1 MYKTSEK
8 FKNAVYGDS
17 RTFLAKISDGT
28 HSASEEILSLK
39 QTSRSVADGCISV
52 GGAVSSYVEIK
63 MWDPGFT
70 LDGTELEISIGM
82 TIDSEPEWVP
92 LGLFTAQKPKTDS
105 GVVTFTAYDRIQTRM
120 SGAFLSELTYPCDGK
135 AVLAEMAKKTGV
147 PIVTTNLPDGVMIS
161 KRAVSTDSIVDES
174 GNPVTDTKY
183 VTPFDG
189 YTYREAL
196 SYIAQ
201 FYGMF
206 ATMDR
211 FGNVVFRWYT
221 ATDCSISAD
230 RYYDDLTLGES
241 VFAVEKII
249 CQTGND
255 TLSAGEGT
263 ACMQLE
269 NPVMTQ
275 DRLTA
280 VHQQIKGLEFLPAS
294 VSFLGDPRI
303 DVGDII
309 TIIDKSE
316 NVVKIPVMS
325 LVQDYDGGLLSEIQ
339 SFGKS
344 ESVTGQNKGPTA
356 QKLDRAYTDLFLVK
370 EMVGGKANFDY
381 VYGLEGKFK
390 KLSGDYLSFK
400 SGEFEDLKA
409 KQADF
414 ETATAKNFS
423 TQTAQI
429 KKLSGDFASFK
440 TGDFESL
447 KAKQADF
454 ESATVKNFTASNAR
468 IDTVSGDLA
477 SYKTIVAENFSAA
490 NGKIENLET
499 TTLKAADA
507 KLTYATIESL
517 NALKGDVAD
526 LNIGKL
532 TARVATI
539 EAAYI
544 SKTETKQL
552 LAGYADIKLANVAAG
567 TIGSALIGDGAITD
581 AKIANVSANKLTAG
595 TIDASKINVVN
606 LNADNLTVGTINGQR
621 IGDKSIDL
629 TKLSK
634 EVPTK
639 EYLDNIQNGLQNQI
653 DSAIQTY
660 TTDTIPTLKN
670 SPASSWTDNST
681 RAKHVGDICYVTN
694 AGGNADGYCYRFTNT
709 GTDAAPVYE
718 WVLIKDSDVNKA
730 LQELVTV
737 NGDISGLKT
746 FQSETSSWRK
756 STDTEISSVKTRTT
770 TIETTYST
778 KEETKTAADSAKSSA
793 IESAKGYADTA
804 KTDAIASAKG
814 YTDTAKTAAI
824 ASSKSYTDTATK
836 DMATSTSVANA
847 KKEAISEA
855 AKDAS
860 SKASTAQSNAISE
873 AAKDATSKADAAKS
887 SAISTAASDA
897 TKKADAAKSSAISAA
912 ASDATTKANSA
923 KSEAISTAA
932 SDATKKAND
941 AKSAAISTAASD
953 ATKKANTAKSEA
965 ISAASSDAT
974 TKANAALNSAKGY
987 ADDAVDNLQVGGRNL
1002 LTATNQGTSYWS
1014 NSHANGDYSCES
1026 ITWLGV
1032 NAVKMGCSKR
1042 STSWKMFVHGISVEQ
1057 FNKLKPGGSYV
1068 LSYDTDGGSSANFV
1082 SLMSPSALNS
1092 IVKTHSQTAVKT
1104 NYGYHYTIKIV
1115 LNDTLTWGNQ
1125 YVYLENNLYPG
1136 ESVIIA
1142 NLKLEEG
1149 NKATPWTPA
1158 PEDIDAAINTKVS
1171 TTVFNEVKQT
1181 VDSNSAT
1188 ITKLSETVTTKAD
1201 GSTVE
1206 SLANTVNT
1214 VKQTTDANTASI
1226 STLTTTVNK
1235 KADSS
1240 TVDTISKTL
1249 NTVKQTAD
1257 SNSANISEL
1266 SKTVSTKAD
1275 GSTVETLTNRV
1286 STAEQN
1292 LDGFKTTVSKTY
1304 VTSQAYNEKVTNLES
1319 GISAAQGTANTAKST
1334 ADSATKTANTA
1345 KNTADA
1351 ATTTANTAKSTADT
1365 ASKTASAAK
1374 STADGAVSTANTA
1387 KSTADGAVS
1396 TANSAKNT
1404 ADSAVNTA
1412 NTAKSTA
1419 EGAVSTANSAKST
1432 ADVAKSSVDNL
1443 EIGGR
1448 NLFRR
1453 TDTPYPNNDYLT
1465 ALYYYAS
1472 EPLVAGETYTVT
1484 ICVTPA
1490 KNVERFGLFLS
1501 QGFKGQANLYVSGT
1515 KKQIISKTFVASYDS
1530 GREPSANPHNGTAM
1544 FFRYPNDGTVTGNST
1559 IHWVKI
1565 EKGNKATDWTPAPE
1579 DAIDHQYTQYYRSTS
1594 TTTPTGGTWQ
1604 DTIPDLL
1611 ENTCIWT
1618 RQAIVHVGGDIE
1630 YSDPV
1635 LDSVTKKVVSMS
1647 AEVTKTAEGL
1657 TSTANKVTTLTN
1669 DLAGVSTRLGT
1680 AESKITQN
1688 AESISAKVSTTD
1700 FNAFKTSNTTAIN
1713 DAKSSAIS
1721 TAASDATK
1729 KANDAKSSAISTA
1742 ASDAT
1747 TKANNAKSA
1756 AISTAA
1762 SDATTKANNALSSA
1776 KTYSDGQIKTVN
1788 AAITQTNTEISAM
1801 KGQIALKVEQ
1811 TDINKAIDGVTVG
1824 GRNLATKTNQGTTG
1838 WGWSMQKGDYT
1849 ITEVVENGVRC
1860 CKLTRGSAAQSG
1872 WSIIVYWNIGRKK
1885 WEPNTTYTVSV
1896 EVKASHNVDIFPRFL
1911 CIDGTHGIIQ
1921 DCKSIKSKTVT
1932 NTWTKLVWIVQS
1944 SNELPTRTDQNT
1956 YFAGM
1961 NSSPGAWYQFRNLK
1975 IEKGN
1980 KATDWTPAPEDD
1992 EERLSS
1998 LESWKSEASLK
2009 ITKDGIIGTVGSYY
2023 ATGADVTAL
2032 TGRVTQAESTI
2043 KQQSDSIALTVKKDS
2058 VISAINQTSESV
2070 KISANKISLTA
2081 AGLVEIINSGD
2092 TKIKAAN
2099 LNLSATD
2106 VVNIINSGTTTIKAS
2121 KLDLSAT
2128 DVVNIINKGT
2138 TKIEASKLNLSGY
2151 VTVSDLSGSGN
2162 TTIDG
2167 SNIKTGKI
2175 STDRLDVNSIFA
2187 QEITATGT
2195 ITGATLTGAAVSCS
2209 GSTGVMELRKGG
2221 LNGFYVTEKDNYRYT
2236 YGCAYTSTSL
2246 SLDYT
2251 KESLTDV
2258 DVQKVYVLYADS
2270 SGVNIGNLANFSI
2283 SEKKVTFSCPTTF
2296 NDTLIAKGLSVGDI
2310 YATSISV
2317 QNSGVELYGST
2328 PFIDFYFNKS
2338 NTDYTSR
2345 IIELESGKLNVNGAV
2360 FTNGGTIWGT
2370 GLSIAGNGTFGGDLS
2385 ATRGLKLN
2393 HGGTSLYLYNESGS
2407 FCMMHTG
2414 TDGSST
2420 WPIVWDFKN
2429 DNLAIAN
2436 SINCGA
2442 YGTFGKGII
2451 SKSESVFHTGSYTDP
2466 YPGKNCT
2473 IKSWGTVASLR
2484 FAAKGVGNTWLGAA
2498 KPDGSAYD
2506 TICTDANALV
2516 PGWRI
2521 RSADGAWVGASY
2533 AQDPGFRIY
2542 YCNAARLAGSSNGT
2556 DAVYTFGSSG
2566 TFHAKS
2572 VSQTSDEREKNIISG
2587 ITEKYENLFMRL
2599 KPVLFNWKTGADG
2612 VHMGFGAQT
2621 TLKLAEKCGIRAN
2634 ELAAVHKSET
2644 EEPWSM
2650 SYTEIVPLTVQMV
2663 QKAITSIDSTRKEVS
2678 ALGQNMTA
2686 RMESLQYQLAQAFDR
2701 IAALEKENKSLR
2713 QALS

>member
-1 MYKTSEK
+1 MYRTSDK
-8 FKNAVYGDS
+8 FNSAVCGDG
-17 RTFLAKISDGT
+17 RTFYARISDGT
-28 HSASEEILSLK
+28 HEVTSGILSVK
-39 QTSRSVADGCISV
+39 QTSRSVPDECITV
-52 GGAVSSYVEIK
+52 GGAVSSYVEVEMI
-63 MWDPGFT
+63 PPSFS
-70 LDGTELEISIGM
+70 LDNTELNVSIGM
-82 TIDSEPEWVP
+82 LIDGEKEWVP
-92 LGLFTAQKPKTDS
+92 LGFFTVQKPKTDS
-105 GVVTFTAYDRIQTRM
+105 GVVKFTAYDRIQSRM
-120 SGAFLSELTYPCDGK
+120 NGMYASELTYPCDGK
-135 AVLAEMAKKTGV
+135 KVLAEISKKTGV
-147 PIVTTNLPDGVMIS
+147 PVDTSNLPDGVMIPL
-161 KRAVSTDSIVDES
+161 RAVSTESTTDDS
-174 GNPVTDTKY
+174 GNKAENTSYTA
-183 VTPFDG
+183 PFDG
-189 YTYREAL
+189 YTYREAVA
-196 SYIAQ
+196 YIAQ
-201 FYGMF
+201 LYGMF
-206 ATMDR
+206 STMDR
-211 FGNVVFRWYT
+211 AGNLAFRWYT
-221 ATDCSISAD
+221 ASNFSVSAS
-230 RYYDDLTLGES
+230 RYYDDLTLAET
-241 VFAVEKII
+241 VFSVEKIT
-249 CQTGND
+249 CQAGND
-255 TLSAGEGT
+255 TFSAGDGNV
-263 ACMQLE
+263 CISLE
-269 NPVMTQ
+269 NPAMTQ
-275 DRLTA
+275 ELLSE
-280 VHQQIKGLEFLPAS
+280 VQKQVKGLEFLPAS
-294 VSFLGDPRI
+294 VSFLGDPRV

-309 TIIDKSE
+309 TVTNPAGK
-316 NVVKIPVMS
+316 VVKIPVMAIT
-325 LVQDYDGGLLSEIQ
+325 QDFDGGLLSEVR
-339 SFGKS
+339 SFGKV
-344 ESVTGQNKGPTA
+344 ESDAAQSKGPTA

-1181 VDSNSAT
+1181 VDANSAT
-1188 ITKLSETVTTKAD
+1188 ITKLTESVSKKAD
-1201 GSTVE
+1201 GSSVTAL
-1206 SLANTVNT
+1206 SNTVNS
-1214 VKQTTDANTASI
+1214 VKQTADSNAAAI
-1226 STLTTTVNK
+1226 SGLQTTVSK

-1240 TVDTISKTL
+1240 TVETVSKTL

-1275 GSTVETLTNRV
+1275 GSTVTALTTRMSN
-1286 STAEQN
+1286 AEQN

-1304 VTSQAYNEKVTNLES
+1304 VTSQTYNEKVTNLES

-1345 KNTADA
+1345 KSTADS
-1351 ATTTANTAKSTADT
+1351 ATKTANTAKSTADT

-1374 STADGAVSTANTA
+1374 STAEGAVSTANTAKNTADSASKTASSAKSTADSAAATANSA

-1396 TANSAKNT
+1396 TANSAK
-1404 ADSAVNTA
+1404 
-1412 NTAKSTA
+1412 
-1419 EGAVSTANSAKST
+1419 ST
-1432 ADVAKSSVDNL
+1432 ADAASNTINRGLNKWLIRQFASSASSDTTIDKIVGKDIVGTYEYADSDLSTRQMGLILKDYYIGYAITAVKFSETTSIETAFLSDDGGTVYLNGAQVAHNALCNNDGVSCTLSFKKGWNVLEVVWVDGVGADGFKFTTTISKHAKCERMDCYASVDTV
-1443 EIGGR
+1443 E
-1448 NLFRR
+1448 
-1453 TDTPYPNNDYLT
+1453 T
-1465 ALYYYAS
+1465 A
-1472 EPLVAGETYTVT
+1472 YT
-1484 ICVTPA
+1484 
-1490 KNVERFGLFLS
+1490 
-1501 QGFKGQANLYVSGT
+1501 
-1515 KKQIISKTFVASYDS
+1515 
-1530 GREPSANPHNGTAM
+1530 
-1544 FFRYPNDGTVTGNST
+1544 
-1559 IHWVKI
+1559 
-1565 EKGNKATDWTPAPE
+1565 KAT
-1579 DAIDHQYTQYYRSTS
+1579 
-1594 TTTPTGGTWQ
+1594 
-1604 DTIPDLL
+1604 
-1611 ENTCIWT
+1611 
-1618 RQAIVHVGGDIE
+1618 
-1630 YSDPV
+1630 
-1635 LDSVTKKVVSMS
+1635 TKKVVSMS

-1669 DLAGVSTRLGT
+1669 DIASVTTRLGT
-1680 AESKITQN
+1680 AESKISQN
-1688 AESISAKVSTTD
+1688 AESISAKVSTTE
-1700 FNAFKTSNTTAIN
+1700 FNTFKTNNTTAIN

-1721 TAASDATK
+1721 AAASDATK
-1729 KANDAKSSAISTA
+1729 KANNAKSSAISTA

-1747 TKANNAKSA
+1747 TKANNAL
-1756 AISTAA
+1756 
-1762 SDATTKANNALSSA
+1762 NSA

-1788 AAITQTNTEISAM
+1788 AAITQTNSEISAM

-1811 TDINKAIDGVTVG
+1811 TDINKAIDNLQVG
-1824 GRNLATKTNQGTTG
+1824 GRNYIQHSDTWTSSGYASNGITKSIVDGVLKVVVESGNGNWHNFFTENTIESNFNEDDTFTFSVEIKSDDSTTPPKIYFKEGFGYVPFQGTVFKEYSWISYTGTWKKEHGINIHFG
-1838 WGWSMQKGDYT
+1838 WGDAVGTYY
-1849 ITEVVENGVRC
+1849 I
-1860 CKLTRGSAAQSG
+1860 
-1872 WSIIVYWNIGRKK
+1872 RK
-1885 WEPNTTYTVSV
+1885 
-1896 EVKASHNVDIFPRFL
+1896 
-1911 CIDGTHGIIQ
+1911 
-1921 DCKSIKSKTVT
+1921 IKF
-1932 NTWTKLVWIVQS
+1932 
-1944 SNELPTRTDQNT
+1944 ER
-1956 YFAGM
+1956 
-1961 NSSPGAWYQFRNLK
+1961 
-1975 IEKGN
+1975 GN
-1980 KATDWTPAPEDD
+1980 KRTDWTPAPEDD

-2023 ATGADVTAL
+2023 ATGADVINL
-2032 TGRVTQAESTI
+2032 TGRVTAAESTI
-2043 KQQSDSIALTVKKDS
+2043 KQQSDSIALTVKKDG

-2081 AGLVEIINSGD
+2081 SGLVEIINSGD

-2099 LNLSATD
+2099 LNLTASD

-2121 KLDLSAT
+2121 KLDLSAS

-2138 TKIEASKLNLSGY
+2138 TKIEASKLDLSGY
-2151 VTVSDLSGSGN
+2151 VTISSLSGSGT

-2175 STDRLDVNSIFA
+2175 STDRLDVNGIFA
-2187 QEITATGT
+2187 KDVSATKLHVTGNSKIDGNLVTSGINASNITTGTISADRLDVNGIFAKDVTATGT
-2195 ITGATLTGAAVSCS
+2195 ITGVTLAGSSITTKTGNK
-2209 GSTGVMELRKGG
+2209 GS
-2221 LNGFYVTEKDNYRYT
+2221 
-2236 YGCAYTSTSL
+2236 
-2246 SLDYT
+2246 
-2251 KESLTDV
+2251 
-2258 DVQKVYVLYADS
+2258 
-2270 SGVNIGNLANFSI
+2270 VNIAGDTISAKYSYASNKTQEMGLCADGLSFGETVKNGNSASTYSYVSI
-2283 SEKKVTFSCPTTF
+2283 DQNGLYIQDIVHLSRSAAQATFSCSVVAPGLGVHGSADIS
-2296 NDTLIAKGLSVGDI
+2296 NDLRVYGAAAIDKGLTVKNAGL
-2310 YATSISV
+2310 
-2317 QNSGVELYGST
+2317 ELYAAK
-2328 PFIDFYFNKS
+2328 PFIDFHFS
-2338 NTDYTSR
+2338 DSAADYTSR
-2345 IIELESGKLNVNGAV
+2345 IIENASGILNINGSTFTAGGSAWSPSFTANRIECINYSNDESQVHAHNNLRDVYLCASSSGRAGIYDSKHGWIIRNESDCVTTYVNTCMIKNGKVTAAANGTSWLNGAQP
-2360 FTNGGTIWGT
+2360 GGA
-2370 GLSIAGNGTFGGDLS
+2370 SF
-2385 ATRGLKLN
+2385 
-2393 HGGTSLYLYNESGS
+2393 ES
-2407 FCMMHTG
+2407 
-2414 TDGSST
+2414 
-2420 WPIVWDFKN
+2420 
-2429 DNLAIAN
+2429 
-2436 SINCGA
+2436 
-2442 YGTFGKGII
+2442 
-2451 SKSESVFHTGSYTDP
+2451 
-2466 YPGKNCT
+2466 
-2473 IKSWGTVASLR
+2473 
-2484 FAAKGVGNTWLGAA
+2484 
-2498 KPDGSAYD
+2498 
-2506 TICTDANALV
+2506 ICTDAGALV
-2516 PGWRI
+2516 PGWRV

-2533 AQDPGFRIY
+2533 AYDPGFRIY
-2542 YCNAARLAGSSNGT
+2542 YANAARLNKNT
-2556 DAVYTFGSSG
+2556 DNSYDAIYTFGASG

-2587 ITEKYENLFMRL
+2587 ITEKYESLFMRL
-2599 KPVLFNWKTGADG
+2599 RPVLFNWKTGTDG
-2612 VHMGFGAQT
+2612 IHMGFGAQT
-2621 TLKLAEKCGIRAN
+2621 TLDLAEKCGISAN
-2634 ELAAVHKSET
+2634 ELAAVHRSET

-2650 SYTEIVPLTVQMV
+2650 SYTEIVPLAVQMV

-2701 IAALEKENKSLR
+2701 IAVLEKENKSLR

>member
-1 MYKTSEK
+1 MLKIFNQSHEAVGYIKKYQDCKIESVLSTAEKTLSFTYLGKAGKIDYEYYVQTK
-8 FKNAVYGDS
+8 DAEYVVKSIRITSDGYPEYTATLNMEELES
-17 RTFLAKISDGT
+17 KTWETFLAKDSSLLDAANLALAGTGWRVEECTVDKKRSMGLQNVTSKVVLQKICTVFMCEMRVDSKAKTVSFKEKFGEDKGVYFLQGLNLRKLTLSGDTYDFYTRIIPVGKDGLKIT
-28 HSASEEILSLK
+28 SVNDGKEYIDNFQYSKKIIPYIWQDTSYEDATALMEDATEKLKDLSIPKKSYTVDVRDLAYRSAEYSILEYNLGDTITLIDRKTGIRDTQRITKIVEYPGDPDKNTCDIANTRETFDEIQSRLK
-39 QTSRSVADGCISV
+39 EAASIIE
-52 GGAVSSYVEIK
+52 AVK
-63 MWDPGFT
+63 N
-70 LDGTELEISIGM
+70 LDGSINGN
-82 TIDSEPEWVP
+82 TVD
-92 LGLFTAQKPKTDS
+92 K
-105 GVVTFTAYDRIQTRM
+105 
-120 SGAFLSELTYPCDGK
+120 
-135 AVLAEMAKKTGV
+135 
-147 PIVTTNLPDGVMIS
+147 VTTDQILGFKDGV
-161 KRAVSTDSIVDES
+161 E
-174 GNPVTDTKY
+174 
-183 VTPFDG
+183 
-189 YTYREAL
+189 
-196 SYIAQ
+196 
-201 FYGMF
+201 
-206 ATMDR
+206 
-211 FGNVVFRWYT
+211 
-221 ATDCSISAD
+221 
-230 RYYDDLTLGES
+230 
-241 VFAVEKII
+241 
-249 CQTGND
+249 
-255 TLSAGEGT
+255 
-263 ACMQLE
+263 
-269 NPVMTQ
+269 
-275 DRLTA
+275 
-280 VHQQIKGLEFLPAS
+280 
-294 VSFLGDPRI
+294 
-303 DVGDII
+303 
-309 TIIDKSE
+309 
-316 NVVKIPVMS
+316 
-325 LVQDYDGGLLSEIQ
+325 SEIQ
-339 SFGKS
+339 NSNTISGLKTDIKA
-344 ESVTGQNKGPTA
+344 VTADIGTIQSTYLKAADADIKFATIENLKATTATVHDLNVDYAKFKTATADEFAAKTA
-356 QKLDRAYTDLFLVK
+356 QI
-370 EMVGGKANFDY
+370 
-381 VYGLEGKFK
+381 K
-390 KLSGDYLSFK
+390 KVSGDLASFK
-400 SGEFEDLKA
+400 TGEFENLKS

-414 ETATAKNFS
+414 ETATAKNF
-423 TQTAQI
+423 TAT
-429 KKLSGDFASFK
+429 S
-440 TGDFESL
+440 
-447 KAKQADF
+447 
-454 ESATVKNFTASNAR
+454 AR
-468 IDTVSGDLA
+468 IDTVTGDLA
-477 SYKTIVAENFSAA
+477 SYKNVVAENFSAA

-526 LNIGKL
+526 LNVGSL

-539 EAAYI
+539 EGAYI

-581 AKIANVSANKLTAG
+581 AKIASVSANKLTAG
-595 TIDASKINVVN
+595 TIDASKINVTN
-606 LNADNLTVGTINGQR
+606 MNADNLTVGTINGQR

-639 EYLDNIQNGLQNQI
+639 AYLDSVQNGLQSQI

-660 TTDTIPTLKN
+660 TSDTIPTLKN
-670 SPASSWTDNST
+670 SPAASWTDNST

-709 GTDAAPVYE
+709 GTSTNPVYE

-746 FQSETSSWRK
+746 FQSETSSWRT

-778 KEETKTAADSAKSSA
+778 KEETKSAADSAKSSA
-793 IESAKGYADTA
+793 IASAKGYTDSAKTSAIASAKGYTDTA

-814 YTDTAKTAAI
+814 YTDSAKTDAI
-824 ASSKSYTDTATK
+824 ASSKTYTDTATK
-836 DMATSTSVANA
+836 DMATSTAVANA
-847 KKEAISEA
+847 KKEAIDTA

-860 SKASTAQSNAISE
+860 SKASTAQSTAISE
-873 AAKDATSKADAAKS
+873 AAKDATSKADVAKS
-887 SAISTAASDA
+887 SAISAAATDA
-897 TKKADAAKSSAISAA
+897 TKKADAAKSEAISAA
-912 ASDATTKANSA
+912 SSDATS
-923 KSEAISTAA
+923 
-932 SDATKKAND
+932 
-941 AKSAAISTAASD
+941 
-953 ATKKANTAKSEA
+953 KANTAKSEA
-965 ISAASSDAT
+965 ISAAATDAT

-987 ADDAVDNLQVGGRNL
+987 ADDAVDNIAVGGRNL
-1002 LTATNQGTSYWS
+1002 LVKTNQGATYWTI
-1014 NSHANGDYSCES
+1014 SHENGNYSRES

-1032 NAVKMGCSKR
+1032 NAVKMSCSKR
-1042 STSWKMFVHGISVEQ
+1042 STGWRIYLYDILFEQ

-1068 LSYDTDGGSSANFV
+1068 LSYDTDGGSSANF
-1082 SLMSPSALNS
+1082 LGLLSANGLNS
-1092 IVKTHSQTAVKT
+1092 IEKTHSQTAVKT
-1104 NYGYHYTIKIV
+1104 SYGYHYTIKIV
-1115 LNDTLTWGNQ
+1115 LKDTLTWSNQ
-1125 YVYLENNLYPG
+1125 CVYLENNLGSG

-1142 NLKLEEG
+1142 NIKLEEG

-1181 VDSNSAT
+1181 VDTNSAT
-1188 ITKLSETVTTKAD
+1188 ITKLTESVSKKAD

-1235 KADSS
+1235 KANSS

-1304 VTSQAYNEKVTNLES
+1304 VTSQTYNEKVGSLES
-1319 GISAAQGTANTAKST
+1319 DISAAQGTANTAKS
-1334 ADSATKTANTA
+1334 
-1345 KNTADA
+1345 TADA

-1374 STADGAVSTANTA
+1374 STAEGAVSTANTAKNTADSANKTASSAKSTADSAAATANSAKSTADGAVSTANTA
-1387 KSTADGAVS
+1387 KSTADA
-1396 TANSAKNT
+1396 
-1404 ADSAVNTA
+1404 
-1412 NTAKSTA
+1412 
-1419 EGAVSTANSAKST
+1419 
-1432 ADVAKSSVDNL
+1432 AKSSVDGL

-1453 TDTPYPNNDYLT
+1453 TGTSYTNNGYRI
-1465 ALYYYAS
+1465 AEYEYAS
-1472 EPLVAGETYTVT
+1472 EPLISGEIYTVT

-1490 KNVERFGLFLS
+1490 ENVKEFTLYFS
-1501 QGFKGQANLYVSGT
+1501 QGYRPVTGLYVSGT
-1515 KKQIISKTFVASYDS
+1515 KKQIISSTFTAQYHS
-1530 GREPSANPHNGTAM
+1530 GREPSVNSSYRNAE
-1544 FFRYPNDGTVTGNST
+1544 FYRYPNDGTVTGNST

-1604 DTIPDLL
+1604 DTVPDLL
-1611 ENTCIWT
+1611 KNTCVWT
-1618 RQAIVHVGGDIE
+1618 RQAIVHVGGDVE
-1630 YSDPV
+1630 YSNPIM
-1635 LDSVTKKVVSMS
+1635 DSVTKKVVSMS

-1700 FNAFKTSNTTAIN
+1700 FNSFKTSNTTAISDAKSSAISTAASDATKKAN
-1713 DAKSSAIS
+1713 DAKSAAISAAASDATKKANDAKSAAIS

-1747 TKANNAKSA
+1747 TKANNA
-1756 AISTAA
+1756 
-1762 SDATTKANNALSSA
+1762 LSSA
-1776 KTYSDGQIKTVN
+1776 KSYSDGQIKTVN
-1788 AAITQTNTEISAM
+1788 AAITQTNSEISAM

-1811 TDINKAIDGVTVG
+1811 TDINKAVDGITVG
-1824 GRNLATKTNQGTTG
+1824 GRNLIVQKSLSMGWVNSSGSITAESAYLVTDYIDVSLTNE
-1838 WGWSMQKGDYT
+1838 
-1849 ITEVVENGVRC
+1849 ITFQMWMDSPKR
-1860 CKLTRGSAAQSG
+1860 
-1872 WSIIVYWNIGRKK
+1872 
-1885 WEPNTTYTVSV
+1885 
-1896 EVKASHNVDIFPRFL
+1896 
-1911 CIDGTHGIIQ
+1911 
-1921 DCKSIKSKTVT
+1921 
-1932 NTWTKLVWIVQS
+1932 VWI
-1944 SNELPTRTDQNT
+1944 DDT
-1956 YFAGM
+1956 YFDADKNYIGGYG
-1961 NSSPGAWYQFRNLK
+1961 GAYITSNYINKKYNVLSGAKYVRFSYSNIQGSKVKL
-1975 IEKGN
+1975 EKGN
-1980 KATDWTPAPEDD
+1980 KATDWTPAPEDT

-2023 ATGADVTAL
+2023 ATGADVVNL

-2043 KQQSDSIALTVKKDS
+2043 KQQSDSIALTVKKDG

-2081 AGLVEIINSGD
+2081 SGLVEIINGGT
-2092 TKIKAAN
+2092 TKIEASK
-2099 LNLSATD
+2099 LNLTAKGIVD
-2106 VVNIINSGTTTIKAS
+2106 IINSGTTKIKAS
-2121 KLDLSAT
+2121 ELELSAS

-2151 VTVSDLSGSGN
+2151 VTVSSLSGSGT

-2175 STDRLDVNSIFA
+2175 STDRLDVNDIFA
-2187 QEITATGT
+2187 KDVTATGT
-2195 ITGATLTGAAVSCS
+2195 ITGVTLKSAAVSCS

-2283 SEKKVTFSCPTTF
+2283 SEKKVTFNNQTEF
-2296 NDTLIAKGLSVGDI
+2296 KDTLIAKGLSVGDI

-2328 PFIDFYFNKS
+2328 PFIDFHFNKS

-2370 GLSIAGNGTFGGDLS
+2370 GLTINGTGTFGGDLS

-2393 HGGTSLYLYNESGS
+2393 HGGTSLYLYNESGT
-2407 FCMMHTG
+2407 FCIMHTG
-2414 TDGSST
+2414 TDGKSSWPILWNFASNSLAVSNALYCSST
-2420 WPIVWDFKN
+2420 
-2429 DNLAIAN
+2429 
-2436 SINCGA
+2436 
-2442 YGTFGKGII
+2442 GTFDKGIT

-2466 YPGKNCT
+2466 YPGKSCT

-2498 KPDGSAYD
+2498 KPDGAAYD

-2516 PGWRI
+2516 PGWRV
-2521 RSADGAWVGASY
+2521 RTADGAWVGASY

-2542 YCNAARLAGSSNGT
+2542 YCNASRLAGSTNGT
-2556 DAVYTFGSSG
+2556 DAIYTFGSSG
-2566 TFHAKS
+2566 IFYAKS
-2572 VSQTSDEREKNIISG
+2572 VSQTSDEREKNILSG

-2599 KPVLFNWKTGADG
+2599 KPILFNWKTNEDG
-2612 VHMGFGAQT
+2612 IHMGFGAQT
-2621 TLKLAEKCGIRAN
+2621 TLNLAEKCGISAN
-2634 ELAAVHKSET
+2634 ELAAVHRSET

-2650 SYTEIVPLTVQMV
+2650 SYTEIVPLAVQMV

>member
-17 RTFLAKISDGT
+17 RTFLAKVSDGT
-28 HSASEEILSLK
+28 HSASEEILSIK
-39 QTSRSVADGCISV
+39 QTSRSVADDCISI

-63 MWDPGFT
+63 MWDPGFA

-82 TIDSEPEWVP
+82 VIDSEPEWVP
-92 LGLFTAQKPKTDS
+92 LGLFTAQKPKNDN

-120 SGAFLSELTYPCDGK
+120 SGAFISELTYPCDGK

-147 PIVTTNLPDGVMIS
+147 PIITTNLPDGVMIP

-211 FGNVVFRWYT
+211 TGNVVFRWYT
-221 ATDCSISAD
+221 AADCSISAD

-241 VFAVEKII
+241 VFTVEKII

-255 TLSAGEGT
+255 TLLAGEGT

-275 DRLTA
+275 ERLAA
-280 VHQQIKGLEFLPAS
+280 VYQQIKALEFLPAS
-294 VSFLGDPRI
+294 VSFLGDPWI

-309 TIIDKSE
+309 TVIDKTG

-325 LVQDYDGGLLSEIQ
+325 LVQDYDGGLLSEVQ

-344 ESVTGQNKGPTA
+344 ESVTGQSKGPTA
-356 QKLDRAYTDLFLVK
+356 QKLDRVYTDLFLVK
-370 EMVGGKANFDY
+370 EMVGEKANFDY

-400 SGEFEDLKA
+400 SGEFEDLKV

-423 TQTAQI
+423 AQTAQI
-429 KKLSGDFASFK
+429 KKVSGDLASFK

-447 KAKQADF
+447 KSKQADF
-454 ESATVKNFTASNAR
+454 ETATAKNFTATSAR
-468 IDTVSGDLA
+468 IDTVTGDLA
-477 SYKTIVAENFSAA
+477 SYKNVVAENFSAA
-490 NGKIENLET
+490 NGKIENLES

-526 LNIGKL
+526 LNVGNL

-539 EAAYI
+539 EGAYI

-581 AKIANVSANKLTAG
+581 AKIASVSANKLTAG
-595 TIDASKINVVN
+595 TIDASKINVMN

-629 TKLSK
+629 NKLSK

-639 EYLDNIQNGLQNQI
+639 EYLDSVQNGLQSQI
-653 DSAIQTY
+653 DNAIQTY
-660 TTDTIPTLKN
+660 TSDTIPTLKN
-670 SPASSWTDNST
+670 SPAASWTDNST

-709 GTDAAPVYE
+709 GTSTNPVYE
-718 WVLIKDSDVNKA
+718 WLLIKDSDVNRA

-737 NGDISGLKT
+737 NGDISGLKS
-746 FQSETSSWRK
+746 FQSETSSWRT

-778 KEETKTAADSAKSSA
+778 KEETKSAADSAKSSAVASAKGYTDSAKSSA
-793 IESAKGYADTA
+793 IESAKGYTDTA
-804 KTDAIASAKG
+804 KTDAIASS
-814 YTDTAKTAAI
+814 KT
-824 ASSKSYTDTATK
+824 YTDTATK
-836 DMATSTSVANA
+836 DMATSTAVANA

-860 SKASTAQSNAISE
+860 SKASTAQSTAISE

-897 TKKADAAKSSAISAA
+897 TKKADAAKSEAISAASSDATKKADAAKSSAISAA
-912 ASDATTKANSA
+912 ATDATKKADAAKSSAISAAATDATTKANNA

-941 AKSAAISTAASD
+941 AKSAAISAASSD
-953 ATKKANTAKSEA
+953 ATTKANTAKSEA
-965 ISAASSDAT
+965 ISAAATDAT

-987 ADDAVDNLQVGGRNL
+987 ADDAVDNIAVGGRNL
-1002 LTATNQGTSYWS
+1002 LRKKIEAGYN
-1014 NSHANGDYSCES
+1014 
-1026 ITWLGV
+1026 
-1032 NAVKMGCSKR
+1032 CS
-1042 STSWKMFVHGISVEQ
+1042 VIDD
-1057 FNKLKPGGSYV
+1057 L
-1068 LSYDTDGGSSANFV
+1068 
-1082 SLMSPSALNS
+1082 
-1092 IVKTHSQTAVKT
+1092 
-1104 NYGYHYTIKIV
+1104 TIKFGTRDVDTYFYIQTWSKLDENETYTLSCIASNV
-1115 LNDTLTWGNQ
+1115 PDNFEWPFGINNQKSDWVFTIDKNGLIYTTGKITGQSDTLK
-1125 YVYLENNLYPG
+1125 
-1136 ESVIIA
+1136 IIIDDKDRPA
-1142 NLKLEEG
+1142 LSQNITLSHFKLERG
-1149 NKATPWTPA
+1149 NKPTDWTPA
-1158 PEDIDAAINTKVS
+1158 PEDVDAAINTKVS

-1181 VDSNSAT
+1181 VDTNSAT
-1188 ITKLSETVTTKAD
+1188 ITRLSETITSKAD
-1201 GSTVE
+1201 GSSVTAL
-1206 SLANTVNT
+1206 SNTVNS
-1214 VKQTTDANTASI
+1214 VKQTADSNSANI
-1226 STLTTTVNK
+1226 SELQTTVSK

-1240 TVDTISKTL
+1240 TVETVSKTL

-1257 SNSANISEL
+1257 SNTANISEL

-1275 GSTVETLTNRV
+1275 GSSVTELTTRMSN
-1286 STAEQN
+1286 AEQN

-1304 VTSQAYNEKVTNLES
+1304 VTSQTYNEKVDSLES
-1319 GISAAQGTANTAKST
+1319 GISAAQGT

-1345 KNTADA
+1345 KSTADA

-1387 KSTADGAVS
+1387 KSTADSANK
-1396 TANSAKNT
+1396 TASSAKST

-1432 ADVAKSSVDNL
+1432 ADAAKSSVDKL

-1448 NLFRR
+1448 NLARGTSSEWSGWIRPGTGENKTSYF
-1453 TDTPYPNNDYLT
+1453 TKITIPGDTQVGDSFT
-1465 ALYYYAS
+1465 TTIEFEWCDFAS
-1472 EPLVAGETYTVT
+1472 QSGQT
-1484 ICVTPA
+1484 
-1490 KNVERFGLFLS
+1490 FSMWS
-1501 QGFKGQANLYVSGT
+1501 QGAADGGWSYRNPFANGLIVIKTSSG
-1515 KKQIISKTFVASYDS
+1515 KQVFQVTNKWDGKATVYGLGMRVDYSD
-1530 GREPSANPHNGTAM
+1530 GNGKY
-1544 FFRYPNDGTVTGNST
+1544 RYRF
-1559 IHWVKI
+1559 IKA
-1565 EKGNKATDWTPAPE
+1565 ERGNKPTDWSPAPE

-1594 TTTPTGGTWQ
+1594 TSSPTGGTWQ
-1604 DTIPDLL
+1604 DTVPDLA

-1630 YSDPV
+1630 YSTPV
-1635 LDSVTKKVVSMS
+1635 LDSVTKKVVSMD
-1647 AEVTKTAEGL
+1647 AEVKQTAEGL

-1669 DLAGVSTRLGT
+1669 DLAGVTTRLGT

-1700 FNAFKTSNTTAIN
+1700 FNSFKTSNTTAIN

-1729 KANDAKSSAISTA
+1729 KANDAKSAAISTA

-1747 TKANNAKSA
+1747 TKANDAKSA

-1776 KTYSDGQIKTVN
+1776 KSYSDGQIKTVN

-1811 TDINKAIDGVTVG
+1811 TDINKAIDGVAVG
-1824 GRNLATKTNQGTTG
+1824 GRNLFRGTDNPYPNN
-1838 WGWSMQKGDYT
+1838 DY
-1849 ITEVVENGVRC
+1849 
-1860 CKLTRGSAAQSG
+1860 LTALYGYAS
-1872 WSIIVYWNIGRKK
+1872 
-1885 WEPNTTYTVSV
+1885 EPLVAGETYTVTICVTPAKNV
-1896 EVKASHNVDIFPRFL
+1896 ERFGL
-1911 CIDGTHGIIQ
+1911 FLSRGYKGQADLYVSGTKKQII
-1921 DCKSIKSKTVT
+1921 SKTFVASYYPGREPSVNPRNGTAEFYRFPNNGTVT
-1932 NTWTKLVWIVQS
+1932 
-1944 SNELPTRTDQNT
+1944 
-1956 YFAGM
+1956 G
-1961 NSSPGAWYQFRNLK
+1961 NSTIHWVK

-1980 KATDWTPAPEDD
+1980 KPTDWSPAPEDD

-2023 ATGADVTAL
+2023 ATGADVVNL

-2043 KQQSDSIALTVKKDS
+2043 KQQSDSIALTVKKDG

-2081 AGLVEIINSGD
+2081 AGLVEIINGGT
-2092 TKIKAAN
+2092 TKIEASK
-2099 LNLSATD
+2099 LNLTAKGIVD
-2106 VVNIINSGTTTIKAS
+2106 IINSGTTKIKAS
-2121 KLDLSAT
+2121 ELELSAT

-2151 VTVSDLSGSGN
+2151 VTVSSLSGSGT

-2175 STDRLDVNSIFA
+2175 STDRLDVNGIFA

-2195 ITGATLTGAAVSCS
+2195 ITGAILKGAAVSCS
-2209 GSTGVMELRKGG
+2209 GSAGVMELQKGG

-2251 KESLTDV
+2251 KESLKDV
-2258 DVQKVYVLYADS
+2258 DVQKVYILYADS
-2270 SGVNIGNLANFSI
+2270 SGVNIGNLAKFSLD
-2283 SEKKVTFSCPTTF
+2283 KKNVTFSCQTTF
-2296 NDTLIAKGLSVGDI
+2296 NDTLTAKGLSVGDI

-2328 PFIDFYFNKS
+2328 PYIDFHFNKS

-2345 IIELESGKLNVNGAV
+2345 IIELEKGKLNVNGAV
-2360 FTNGGTIWGT
+2360 FTDGGTIWGT
-2370 GLSIAGNGTFGGDLS
+2370 GLSIAGSGTFSGDIS
-2385 ATRGLKLN
+2385 ATRGLTLN
-2393 HGGTSLYLYNESGS
+2393 HGGTSLYLYNEGGNL
-2407 FCMMHTG
+2407 CVMHTG
-2414 TDGSST
+2414 TNGSNT
-2420 WPIVWDFKN
+2420 WPIIWDFKN

-2442 YGTFGKGII
+2442 YGTFAKGII
-2451 SKSESVFHTGSYTDP
+2451 SKAESVFHTGSYTDP
-2466 YPGKNCT
+2466 YPGKACT

-2498 KPDGSAYD
+2498 KPDGAAYD

-2516 PGWRI
+2516 PGWRV
-2521 RSADGAWVGASY
+2521 RTADGAWVGASY
-2533 AQDPGFRIY
+2533 ANDPGFRIY
-2542 YCNAARLAGSSNGT
+2542 YCNASRLAGSTNGT
-2556 DAVYTFGSSG
+2556 DAIYTFGSSG
-2566 TFHAKS
+2566 IFYAKS

-2587 ITEKYENLFMRL
+2587 ITEKYENLFMQL
-2599 KPVLFNWKTGADG
+2599 KPVLFNWKNGPDG

-2621 TLKLAEKCGIRAN
+2621 TLELAEQCGINAD

-2650 SYTEIVPLTVQMV
+2650 SYTEIVPLAVQMT

-2678 ALGQNMTA
+2678 ALESGMTA